1 MPWRKSARWLGLEFG
16 LGLTLGLKG
25 QFPSGAIVLEAQYE
39 QFQLYL
45 LLALT
50 SFGTLVMKENSFFNS
65 DLKVILVVVVPA
77 SCGRFTFWLSGLSG
91 LDYFTIFIF
100 LSIFQKI
107 RKCIKMLFQKIIIIS
122 PCFLYIKKKIIK
134 KLLKSIL
141 YNFLEILQHRHF
153 VWLL

>member
-100 LSIFQKI
+100 LSIFQKT
-107 RKCIKMLFQKIIIIS
+107 RKCIKMLFQKIK
-122 PCFLYIKKKIIK
+122 PIKPMLLVHKENNYQKIIK
-134 KLLKSIL
+134 I
-141 YNFLEILQHRHF
+141 NIT
-153 VWLL
+153 

>member
-50 SFGTLVMKENSFFNS
+50 SFGALVMKENSFFNS

-100 LSIFQKI
+100 LSIFQKT
-107 RKCIKMLFQKIIIIS
+107 RKCIKMLFQKIK
-122 PCFLYIKKKIIK
+122 PIKPMLLVHKENNYQKIIK
-134 KLLKSIL
+134 I
-141 YNFLEILQHRHF
+141 NIT
-153 VWLL
+153 

>member
-1 MPWRKSARWLGLEFG
+1 MPWRKNPPWLGLEFG

-100 LSIFQKI
+100 LSIFQKT
-107 RKCIKMLFQKIIIIS
+107 RKCIKMLFQKIKA
-122 PCFLYIKKKIIK
+122 IKPMLLVHKENNYQKIIK
-134 KLLKSIL
+134 I
-141 YNFLEILQHRHF
+141 NIT
-153 VWLL
+153 

>member
-25 QFPSGAIVLEAQYE
+25 QFPSGANVLEAQYE

-50 SFGTLVMKENSFFNS
+50 SFGTLVMKDNSFFNS

-100 LSIFQKI
+100 LSIFQKT
-107 RKCIKMLFQKIIIIS
+107 RKCIKMLFQKIKA
-122 PCFLYIKKKIIK
+122 IKPMLLVHKENNYQKIIK
-134 KLLKSIL
+134 I
-141 YNFLEILQHRHF
+141 NIT
-153 VWLL
+153 

>member
-50 SFGTLVMKENSFFNS
+50 SFGTLVMKDNSFFNS

-100 LSIFQKI
+100 LSIFQKT
-107 RKCIKMLFQKIIIIS
+107 RKCIKMLFQKIK
-122 PCFLYIKKKIIK
+122 PIKPMLLVHKENNYQKIIK
-134 KLLKSIL
+134 I
-141 YNFLEILQHRHF
+141 NIT
-153 VWLL
+153 

>member
-45 LLALT
+45 LLTLT

-100 LSIFQKI
+100 LSIFQKT
-107 RKCIKMLFQKIIIIS
+107 RKCIKMLFQKIK
-122 PCFLYIKKKIIK
+122 PIKPMLLVHKENNYQKIIK
-134 KLLKSIL
+134 I
-141 YNFLEILQHRHF
+141 NIT
-153 VWLL
+153 

>member
-1 MPWRKSARWLGLEFG
+1 MPWRKNPPWLGLEFG

-25 QFPSGAIVLEAQYE
+25 QFPSGAIVLEPQYE

-45 LLALT
+45 LRALK

-65 DLKVILVVVVPA
+65 DLKVILMVAVPA

-100 LSIFQKI
+100 FSIFQKT
-107 RKCIKMLFQKIIIIS
+107 RKCIKMLFQKIKPIIS
-122 PCFLYIKKKIIK
+122 PCFLYIKKIIIK
-134 KLLKSIL
+134 N
-141 YNFLEILQHRHF
+141 Y
-153 VWLL
+153 